1 MLYLKVY
8 PAKSSSPPS
17 PESKVF
23 DNVLDFSEYEL
34 GQVIR
39 VMEDT
44 DKFIIKLNDG
54 SLLVN
59 EYECDTKIEQGV
71 ILQ

>member
-1 MLYLKVY
+1 MCGDMKVIIWNAV
-8 PAKSSSPPS
+8 P
-17 PESKVF
+17 F
-23 DNVLDFSEYEL
+23 DNQLDFSEYQL
-34 GQVIR
+34 GEVIR

-59 EYECDTKIEQGV
+59 EYECDTKIKQGV

>member
-1 MLYLKVY
+1 MITQRTTQFRPTQINNNKL
-8 PAKSSSPPS
+8 
-17 PESKVF
+17 
-23 DNVLDFSEYEL
+23 
-34 GQVIR
+34 
-39 VMEDT
+39 
-44 DKFIIKLNDG
+44 IIKLNDG